1 MALPKQRSPQTNLTK
16 KASQPQGHGM
26 KGKISPGPASK
37 LFNPVDTSKAM
48 SIGSADRFCGTKNS
62 GKLRVSGGAGAHQ
75 VGKR

>member
-1 MALPKQRSPQTNLTK
+1 MALPKPPTPKPGAGHTG
-16 KASQPQGHGM
+16 QPSGHGM

-37 LFNPVDTSKAM
+37 LFNPAPTDNAM
-48 SIGSADRFCGTKNS
+48 RLGSADRFCGTKNA